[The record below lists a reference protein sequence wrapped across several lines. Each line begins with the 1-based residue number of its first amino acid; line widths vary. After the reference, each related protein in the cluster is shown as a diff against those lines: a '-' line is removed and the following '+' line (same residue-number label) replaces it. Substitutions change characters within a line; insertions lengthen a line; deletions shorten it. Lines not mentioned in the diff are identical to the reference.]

1 MRRCRISLETGVL
14 NSLIRIYNLE
24 MKTDLTKILAI
35 SGQSGLFLYISATRT
50 GAVVEALADKKR
62 SAVSATSKITSLADI
77 SIYTDDEEVK
87 LQQVFLNMKEVL
99 GEDDAPSAKSAP
111 EVLKSLFEKALPDYD
126 RDRFYV
132 SHMKKVVEWYN
143 ALKNYAS
150 LDFVNPEE
158 EAEETE
164 AADQE

>member
-1 MRRCRISLETGVL
+1 
-14 NSLIRIYNLE
+14 
-24 MKTDLTKILAI
+24 MKTDLSKILAI
-35 SGQSGLFLYISATRT
+35 SGQSGLYLYVSQARN
-50 GAVVEALADKKR
+50 GAIVEALADKKR
-62 SAVSATSKITSLADI
+62 TSVGMTNKLTSLADI

-99 GEDDAPSAKSAP
+99 GENDAPSAKSKP
-111 EVLKSLFEKALPDYD
+111 EELKALFEKALPTYD

-143 ALKNYAS
+143 TLKNYAS

-158 EAEETE
+158 EVAE
-164 AADQE
+164 QE

>member
-1 MRRCRISLETGVL
+1 
-14 NSLIRIYNLE
+14 

-62 SAVSATSKITSLADI
+62 SSVSVTSKITSLADI
-77 SIYTDDEEVK
+77 SIYTYDEEVK
-87 LQQVFLNMKEVL
+87 LQQVLLNMKEVL
-99 GEDDAPSAKSAP
+99 GDDAAPSAKSKP
-111 EVLKSLFEKALPDYD
+111 EELKALFEKALPDYD

-132 SHMKKVVEWYN
+132 SHMKKVVDWYN
-143 ALKNYAS
+143 CLKNYAS
-150 LDFVNPEE
+150 LEFVNLDE
-158 EAEETE
+158 E

>member
-1 MRRCRISLETGVL
+1 MK
-14 NSLIRIYNLE
+14 
-24 MKTDLTKILAI
+24 MKTDLSKILAI
-35 SGQSGLFLYISATRT
+35 SGQSGLYLYISQARN
-50 GAVVEALADKKR
+50 GAIVEALADKKR
-62 SAVSATSKITSLADI
+62 NSVSINSKITSLADI

-87 LQQVFLNMKEVL
+87 LQQVLLNMKEVL
-99 GEDDAPSAKSAP
+99 GDADAPSAKSKP
-111 EVLKSLFEKALPDYD
+111 EELKALFEKALPAYD

-150 LDFVNPEE
+150 LDFVDLD

-164 AADQE
+164 QE

>member
-1 MRRCRISLETGVL
+1 
-14 NSLIRIYNLE
+14 
-24 MKTDLTKILAI
+24 MKTDLSKILAV
-35 SGQSGLFLYISATRT
+35 SGQSGLYMYIAQTRT

-62 SAVSATSKITSLADI
+62 SSVSVTSKITSMADI

-99 GEDDAPSAKSAP
+99 GDADAPSAKSKP
-111 EVLKSLFEKALPDYD
+111 EELKALFEKALPTYD

-143 ALKNYAS
+143 ALKNHAS
-150 LDFVNPEE
+150 LDFVNPDEE
-158 EAEETE
+158 EASEE
-164 AADQE
+164 